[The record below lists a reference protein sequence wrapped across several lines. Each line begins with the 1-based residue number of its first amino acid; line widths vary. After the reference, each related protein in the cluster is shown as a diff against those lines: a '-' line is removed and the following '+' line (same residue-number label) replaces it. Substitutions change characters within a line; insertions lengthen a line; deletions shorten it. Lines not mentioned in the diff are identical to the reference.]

1 MENKEFAE
9 KLMQQ
14 LDGLEKQKP
23 SPDFLA
29 KMEEVALRA
38 RKEGKVLQFNSR
50 SLMQIAAAFLFL
62 VFLNG
67 YAIIGSGNDTYANN
81 EVSVETYDLLAIQNL
96 YDE

>member
-38 RKEGKVLQFNSR
+38 KKGGKIIQFNSR
-50 SLMQIAAAFLFL
+50 ALMQIAAALLFL
-62 VFLNG
+62 VLLNS

-81 EVSVETYDLLAIQNL
+81 EDRVETYDLLAIQNL
-96 YDE
+96 YNE